1 MSKPYHVF
9 VSYAIEDEECAN
21 ELSKA
26 LKWLGLSVWFA
37 PVTLEVGGKL
47 LDSINVGLAAS
58 QYGLLLLSPTYI
70 EKKWTAYELDVLH
83 RQHIEQDKKLFPI

>member
-1 MSKPYHVF
+1 MQKPHHVLI
-9 VSYAIEDEECAN
+9 SYATEDAEFAN
-21 ELSKA
+21 ELSKS

-58 QYGLLLLSPTYI
+58 QFGLARVCAVTCSALLGSS
-70 EKKWTAYELDVLH
+70 
-83 RQHIEQDKKLFPI
+83 